1 MEKTR
6 SQTQAKPQNGPAEGW
21 EVEKT
26 NPKAQIKPYNG
37 PAAGWGA
44 IKYVAVNLL
53 KEKVPGTNYRTLF
66 KQNQP
71 EGFDC
76 PGCAWPDREHAS
88 TFEFCENGV
97 KAVAAE
103 ATSKRVGP
111 AFFEANTVTALM
123 QQSDYELEQ
132 HGRLTDP
139 MVYDAK
145 ADKYVPISWN
155 DAFQLIARHL
165 KQLSSP
171 HEASFYTSGRAGNEA
186 AFLYQLFVRM
196 YGTNNFPDC
205 SNMCHEATSRGL
217 PSTVGIGKGTVTL
230 HDFEHAD
237 TLLIF
242 GQNPAT
248 NHPRMLGELRECAKR
263 GATIVSINPL
273 RERGLERFA
282 DPQSVVEM
290 VTMGSTKIASAFIQP
305 KLGGDFALIK
315 GVAKRTLELDDEAVE
330 QGRERVLDVDFI
342 HEHTSGFD
350 DFAADLRMQ
359 DWQELVDESGVSR
372 DDIEKLTRI
381 YVNGK
386 RVISTWGMGITQH
399 KHSVQTI
406 HMLSNLMMM
415 RGNIGR
421 EGAGLCPVRGHS
433 NVQGNRTVGIEEK
446 PTPAFLD
453 RLGKVFNF
461 EPPREHGYDVVET
474 VEEMI
479 HGKVKVFIGLGG
491 NFVMATPDT
500 PRTFDAM
507 RACNLTVHITTK
519 LNRSH
524 LVHGKDA
531 LILPTLGR
539 TEIDMQNG
547 VPQGVTVE
555 DSMSMV
561 HISYGMN
568 KPASPNLMS
577 ETAIVAHIARATLGS
592 DKVDWLGYA
601 SDYARIRDA
610 IESVFDGFEDYNERI
625 AKPGG
630 FHLRVASRERD
641 WKTDTGKANF
651 IVHQV
656 QKDTPIRR
664 ARAQHGE
671 KLMTLMTTRSH
682 DQYNTT
688 IYALDDRYRGVF
700 GQRRVVFINP
710 EDMAMLGFKAGEWV
724 DMTTVWDDGIE
735 RRANRFL
742 LVEYDIPRGCIG
754 AYYPE
759 TNPLVPLDSKG
770 DVCNTPTSK
779 SVPVL
784 LHRSEEVELAA

>member
-1 MEKTR
+1 MPDGRHGNEVMSK
-6 SQTQAKPQNGPAEGW
+6 QKPLARIE
-21 EVEKT
+21 
-26 NPKAQIKPYNG
+26 PYRH

-44 IKYVAVNLL
+44 LKYVAVNLF
-53 KEKVPGTNYRTLF
+53 KEKVAGGNYRALL

-71 EGFDC
+71 DGFDC
-76 PGCAWPDREHAS
+76 PGCAWPDRQHAS

-103 ATSKRVGP
+103 STTKRVPP
-111 AFFEANTVTALM
+111 AFFEQHTVTALM
-123 QQSDYELEQ
+123 AHSDFELEQ

-139 MVYDAK
+139 MVYDART
-145 ADKYVPISWN
+145 DKYRPIAWN
-155 DAFQLIARHL
+155 DAFQLIATHL
-165 KQLSSP
+165 NGLGDP
-171 HEASFYTSGRAGNEA
+171 DRAAFYTSGRASNEA

-217 PSTVGIGKGTVTL
+217 PSTVGVGKGTVL
-230 HDFEHAD
+230 LEDFEHAD

-248 NHPRMLGELRECAKR
+248 NHPRMLGELRDCAKR

-282 DPQSVVEM
+282 SPQSPVEM
-290 VTMGSTKIASAFIQP
+290 LTMSSTKIASTFIQP
-305 KLGGDFALIK
+305 KVGGDFSLLKA
-315 GVAKRTLELDDEAVE
+315 VAKRVLELDDEAVA
-330 QGRERVLDVDFI
+330 QGAERVLDVEFI
-342 HEHTSGFD
+342 ETHTSGFD
-350 DFAADLRMQ
+350 AFAADLRAQ
-359 DWQELVDESGVSR
+359 DWAALEEDCGLPR
-372 DDIEKLTRI
+372 ADIETLSRI

-386 RVISTWGMGITQH
+386 RVIATWGMGLTQH
-399 KHSVQTI
+399 KNSVAAVR
-406 HMLSNLMMM
+406 MLSNLMMM

-446 PTPAFLD
+446 PSQAFLD
-453 RLGKVFNF
+453 RLGRVFGF

-474 VEEMI
+474 IEAMLAGRI
-479 HGKVKVFIGLGG
+479 KVFMGLGG
-491 NFVMATPDT
+491 NFSIATPDT
-500 PRTFDAM
+500 PRTWQALQ
-507 RACNLTVHITTK
+507 ACDLTVQISTK

-524 LVHGKDA
+524 LIHGRDA

-539 TEIDMQNG
+539 TEIDMQGG

-568 KPASPNLMS
+568 TPASPNLMS
-577 ETAIVAHIARATLGS
+577 ETAIVAGIAHATLGNS
-592 DKVDWLGYA
+592 HTDWKH
-601 SDYARIRDA
+601 YARNYALIRDA
-610 IESVFDGFEDYNERI
+610 IESVFDGFENYNQRI
-625 AKPGG
+625 AHPGG
-630 FHLRVASRERD
+630 FHLGVASRERE
-641 WKTDTGKANF
+641 WKTSTGKANF
-651 IVHQV
+651 VIHGVEH
-656 QKDTPIRR
+656 DTPIRR
-664 ARAQHGE
+664 ARKLHGE
-671 KLMTLMTTRSH
+671 QVMTLMTTRSH

-688 IYALDDRYRGVF
+688 IYAMDDRYRGVF
-700 GQRRVVFINP
+700 GQRRVVFVNAV
-710 EDMAMLGFKAGEWV
+710 DLRMLGLQAGEWV
-724 DMTTVWDDGIE
+724 DMSTVWEDGIE
-735 RRANRFL
+735 RRANGFL

-759 TNPLVPLDSKG
+759 TNPLVPLSSVA

-779 SVPVL
+779 SIPVL
-784 LHRSEEVELAA
+784 LHRAQAPALAA